1 MNSTAF
7 RPLLVTIALLAAT
20 GCGNSNDTASPDA
33 SATPAPATRSDT
45 VAIAG
50 LPDMPECF
58 RKNLARAF
66 ETASEG
72 RSPTM
77 ACTSV
82 VARAAGHPLPDGAT
96 PSPESVRAFELCYID
111 IAARYIDTLLAQIT
125 SASTGDATDDVCA
138 RIASYAVISR
148 TSLGSFAGNIGLD
161 RDTLDTRL
169 LERVNSAMGNK
180 CPDQIEALTGY
191 R

>member
-1 MNSTAF
+1 
-7 RPLLVTIALLAAT
+7 
-20 GCGNSNDTASPDA
+20 
-33 SATPAPATRSDT
+33 
-45 VAIAG
+45 
-50 LPDMPECF
+50 
-58 RKNLARAF
+58 
-66 ETASEG
+66 
-72 RSPTM
+72 M